1 MMLIHL
7 LRDSRTRAL
16 LLLGLAASLKL
27 QASATGLPWEQPMA
41 LIAGSITGPVA
52 YAIGL
57 IAVAASIGTIAYH
70 GEIPE
75 FARRIA
81 YIGLCVGALIT
92 ASPIMTKLFGITAA
106 VV

>member
-1 MMLIHL
+1 M
-7 LRDSRTRAL
+7 
-16 LLLGLAASLKL
+16 LLLGLAVNLKL
-27 QASATGLPWEQPMA
+27 QASATGLAWEQPMA
-41 LIAGSITGPVA
+41 LIAGPITGPVA
-52 YAIGL
+52 YVIGL
-57 IAVAASIGTIAYH
+57 ITVAASIGTIAYH

-92 ASPIMTKLFGITAA
+92 ASPIMTKLFGSTAA